1 MWTHFICVLP
11 ALYLFLLVM
20 MRTYPCLSLCIVVSA
35 VQENDHFA
43 RDRGEAYYDATKLP
57 HGNSAA
63 LMLLDPRNLYYLY
76 KVRVHGSG
84 TPSISPNICLLC
96 VRFRMSFP
104 RT

>member
-1 MWTHFICVLP
+1 MWTHFVYVLP
-11 ALYLFLLVM
+11 ALYLFLLLM

-76 KVRVHGSG
+76 KVRVH
-84 TPSISPNICLLC
+84 
-96 VRFRMSFP
+96 
-104 RT
+104 